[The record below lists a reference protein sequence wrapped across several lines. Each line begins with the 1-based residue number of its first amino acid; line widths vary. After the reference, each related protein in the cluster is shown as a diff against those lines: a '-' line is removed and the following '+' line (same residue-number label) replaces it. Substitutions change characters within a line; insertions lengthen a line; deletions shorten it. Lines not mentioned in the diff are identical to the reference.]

1 MKQVFRALM
10 TGVLC
15 VLGGVAHAAAVI
27 VPYSGIY
34 NEVSQAPGGDYDA
47 IGGLVDVGQFNL
59 QAGNNFFTGGI
70 KTPSDSSDA
79 FLVGIGSG
87 LKLIGATI
95 TWGTNANDF
104 NPIFAIPGPIWT
116 LEESDADPTIF
127 LLNLNGN
134 RSSAPLS
141 YTAPAFERGPGLY
154 SVLIGNGV
162 FGMNDGSPIG
172 YQMNFIVESTDSNS
186 VPEPGSLVL
195 LGIGLAGLGLRMGR
209 KS

>member
-1 MKQVFRALM
+1 MQLCYDFSTMLGGKGKEMKQIFRALM

-15 VLGGVAHAAAVI
+15 VLGGVTHAAAVI

-104 NPIFAIPGPIWT
+104 MPY
-116 LEESDADPTIF
+116 
-127 LLNLNGN
+127 LLFPD
-134 RSSAPLS
+134 R
-141 YTAPAFERGPGLY
+141 
-154 SVLIGNGV
+154 
-162 FGMNDGSPIG
+162 FGHSK
-172 YQMNFIVESTDSNS
+172 
-186 VPEPGSLVL
+186 SL
-195 LGIGLAGLGLRMGR
+195 MQTPP
-209 KS
+209 SFC